1 MGGYHDDLLLCQP
14 HALLG
19 RHDDVLVVGQ
29 HEHDLAGGVVHLPQ
43 NGLRRGIHGLAAGY
57 HPVHAQIP
65 EGCRQSVSGAYRQK
79 AVALLGGDLRLLGL
93 LQLRL
98 DGVQI
103 VGALGVC
110 TTDSDHSVFVL
121 FIIDK
126 AFDCWYHSKQQK
138 CIYHNQIRYIIRHIH
153 IAF

>member
-43 NGLRRGIHGLAAGY
+43 NGLRGGVHGLAAGY

-65 EGCRQSVSGAYRQK
+65 EGRRQSVSGAYRQK

-103 VGALGVC
+103 VGALGLAARC
-110 TTDSDHSVFVL
+110 QIGGLGPHILDLGQLQRTVL
-121 FIIDK
+121 
-126 AFDCWYHSKQQK
+126 AGPRSEPRRGCR
-138 CIYHNQIRYIIRHIH
+138 CGRGP
-153 IAF
+153 